1 MRMIPIVDFRAIS
14 LELDSSISEGKGGN
28 RYRAQWR
35 RNDFNKSLNGMKA
48 TQLFLLCSTR

>member
-1 MRMIPIVDFRAIS
+1 VRMIPIVDFRAIS